1 MYAPEALL
9 LRRQTTPAVSA
20 SWRSVAVTTPPTLP
34 VLQSAALGGSGP
46 CWSGQLKSDVH
57 CPPVTLQWPTGGHSP
72 FVPPNV
78 APGVL
83 QTPSG
88 VQSQAAF
95 VMVHTP
101 GLFGQE

>member
-1 MYAPEALL
+1 ML
-9 LRRQTTPAVSA
+9 AVFA
-20 SWRSVAVTTPPTLP
+20 SLNKVAVATPPTLP
-34 VLQSAALGGSGP
+34 VLHTAALGGSAPG
-46 CWSGQLKSDVH
+46 WSGQLKSDVH

-95 VMVHTP
+95 VIVHTP